1 MEVETFQYI
10 KAVFKHKKKF
20 SNIRKISILWVCQY
34 RLRYA
39 VVTSK
44 SENLSVDND

>member
-10 KAVFKHKKKF
+10 KAVFKHKKF